1 MSGFVGILATDGG
14 SVDPYLLQRLTDAL
28 TYFAPDGAAARA
40 IGRVGLGFAE
50 SRTTPVAA
58 GRHKPP
64 LPMPT
69 SDDHG
74 TWVVA
79 DASLDERERLVREL
93 GTMGVRAE
101 ADAPVARLLLA
112 AYRAWGTRCAE
123 HLHGDFAFAIWDDT
137 RARLLLARDRFGTR
151 PLYYARA
158 NGAVVYANALDVVR
172 AHPGVSSTLDAA
184 AIGDFLR
191 MGSNTDLEG
200 TAFAQIRCVP
210 PAHIL
215 VIDGAQTKA
224 TRYWEL
230 PTGSALAYRRVD
242 EYAEHFTSVFREAVA
257 DRLRGL
263 PAAALLMSGGR
274 DSTAVAALARDVASG
289 GTPRLAATT
298 AVFDYALPDEERSY
312 AAAAGA
318 ALDLRVE
325 FVTQDDYG
333 WFEGWERPDLWRPE
347 PVEAPLLAA
356 DADFAARAAAQA
368 RVALTGDG
376 GDAVLRER
384 ESHLARLLLNG
395 QWIRAARETIA
406 YMRLHRRVPRPGF
419 RRIRMRRLGLASA
432 HPPVP
437 PWLRREVI
445 ERSGLR
451 DRWAAIERDEA
462 RPPTPGLLRPEA
474 YGKLRSGFWT
484 RCFESDHASATGIP
498 LTLRHPFFDER
509 VIEFLLSLP
518 AEQWANDKG
527 IVVAAM
533 RNRLPDRVRLRQKT
547 PLVGDCYELAFAAAG
562 RPRPG
567 ADEFNAEAKSFID
580 PDALFETTP
589 EMDATD
595 SWDWTRAYSFA
606 LWLRRLETGRAFHR
620 APAAPAALKVGL

>member
-28 TYFAPDGAAARA
+28 TYFAPDGAAARS

-50 SRTTPVAA
+50 SRTLPVPA

-101 ADAPVARLLLA
+101 ADAPVARLLLW

-123 HLHGDFAFAIWDDT
+123 HLHGDFSFAIWDDT
-137 RARLLLARDRFGTR
+137 RSRLLLARDRFGTR

-158 NGAVVYANALDVVR
+158 GGAVVYSNALDVVR
-172 AHPGVSSTLDAA
+172 AHPDVSSSLDPA

-191 MGSNTDLEG
+191 MGSNTDLES
-200 TAFAQIRCVP
+200 TAFAEIRCVP
-210 PAHIL
+210 PAHVL
-215 VIDGAQTKA
+215 LLDGGQARL

-230 PTGSALAYRRVD
+230 PTGSALPHRRVE
-242 EYAEHFTSVFREAVA
+242 EYAEHFTSIFREAVA

-263 PAAALLMSGGR
+263 PAATLLMSGGR

-289 GTPRLAATT
+289 GSPVLSATT
-298 AVFDYALPDEERSY
+298 AVFDYAFPDEERSY
-312 AAAAGA
+312 ATAAAA
-318 ALDLRVE
+318 ALDLPVE
-325 FVTQDDYG
+325 FVTQDEYG
-333 WFEGWERPDLWRPE
+333 WFEGWDRRDLWRPE

-356 DADFAARAAAQA
+356 DADLAVRAAAQA

-384 ESHLARLLLNG
+384 ESHLAGLLLTG
-395 QWIRAARETIA
+395 QWTRAARESIA
-406 YMRLHRRVPRPGF
+406 YIRLHRRIPRPGF
-419 RRIRMRRLGLASA
+419 RRIRMRRQGLASA
-432 HPPVP
+432 HPPIP
-437 PWLRREVI
+437 PWLRADLI

-451 DRWAAIERDEA
+451 DRWDALERDESQ
-462 RPPTPGLLRPEA
+462 PPNPGLRRPEA
-474 YGKLRSGFWT
+474 YRKLRSAFWT
-484 RCFESDHASATGIP
+484 RCFETDHAGATGIP

-547 PLVGDCYELAFAAAG
+547 PLVGDCYQIAFSAAG
-562 RPRPG
+562 CPRP
-567 ADEFNAEAKSFID
+567 ATDEFNEEARAFID
-580 PDALFETTP
+580 PEALFNTTP
-589 EMDATD
+589 DMDATD

-606 LWLRRLETGRAFHR
+606 LWLRRREQGRAFHR
-620 APAAPAALKVGL
+620 ASPAPVALKVGP